1 MSEKAQAEKRIETG
15 TAGDDW
21 NPAPA
26 VPDTA
31 THAPTTIGT
40 HEQPSTSVP
49 HHGEGQECERFIA
62 LLARLVRR
70 AAAYDATKASD

>member
-1 MSEKAQAEKRIETG
+1 MSEKPTAEKRIERG

-26 VPDTA
+26 VPGTA
-31 THAPTTIGT
+31 THAPTTTGT

-49 HHGEGQECERFIA
+49 YQGGEQECERFIA

-70 AAAYDATKASD
+70 AVAYDATKAGD